1 MWSIQLAGHIE
12 GLYSNNLESGKL
24 ATLFW
29 NNPTCD
35 LGLSKLK
42 VHNKSPNWV
51 TGILAVLTG
60 KLHGT
65 KLIFGILVIWVIT
78 WHSRRDAK

>member
-1 MWSIQLAGHIE
+1 MWSIQLAEHTE
-12 GLYSNNLESGKL
+12 GLYSNNLESGML

-42 VHNKSPNWV
+42 Y
-51 TGILAVLTG
+51 T
-60 KLHGT
+60 T
-65 KLIFGILVIWVIT
+65 KVPIEWQ
-78 WHSRRDAK
+78 AY